1 MGGFSRVKSRLI
13 LYSTQ
18 ATHPTG
24 AYFGFYSKFY
34 SPLDGMEVYHKVTS
48 AISGLPGNP
57 PVPVPIYT
65 PGWRETHCGNKV
77 IFYYSRPRAQRA
89 NNWEPRLPTA

>member
-24 AYFGFYSKFY
+24 AYFDFYSKFY
-34 SPLDGMEVYHKVTS
+34 SPLDGMEVYHKVTPPALYQAS
-48 AISGLPGNP
+48 AC
-57 PVPVPIYT
+57 T
-65 PGWRETHCGNKV
+65 CTHL
-77 IFYYSRPRAQRA
+77 YSWVERDAL
-89 NNWEPRLPTA
+89 WE

>member
-34 SPLDGMEVYHKVTS
+34 SPLDGMEVYHKVTLPVLYQAS
-48 AISGLPGNP
+48 LAI
-57 PVPVPIYT
+57 
-65 PGWRETHCGNKV
+65 
-77 IFYYSRPRAQRA
+77 
-89 NNWEPRLPTA
+89 RLYLYPFILLGGERRIVGIK

>member
-1 MGGFSRVKSRLI
+1 MGGFSRVKNKLI

-34 SPLDGMEVYHKVTS
+34 SPLDGMEVYHKVT
-48 AISGLPGNP
+48 P
-57 PVPVPIYT
+57 PALYQASLTI
-65 PGWRETHCGNKV
+65 
-77 IFYYSRPRAQRA
+77 
-89 NNWEPRLPTA
+89 RLYLYPFILLGGERGIVGIK